1 MLILFEKEA
10 SKSQLNQK
18 IADKISKITK
28 NNQVFSIYYAYF
40 LDLKSDLDEKEILIA
55 KKLLLSDN
63 FSNQLSNKKYLLI
76 TPRIGVESS
85 WGSKARDIFYAS
97 GINKLKAIEQV
108 KLFIFDNDIDDKLVK
123 SS

>member
-63 FSNQLSNKKYLLI
+63 FSNQLSNKK
-76 TPRIGVESS
+76 TRIHNME
-85 WGSKARDIFYAS
+85 
-97 GINKLKAIEQV
+97 
-108 KLFIFDNDIDDKLVK
+108 
-123 SS
+123 